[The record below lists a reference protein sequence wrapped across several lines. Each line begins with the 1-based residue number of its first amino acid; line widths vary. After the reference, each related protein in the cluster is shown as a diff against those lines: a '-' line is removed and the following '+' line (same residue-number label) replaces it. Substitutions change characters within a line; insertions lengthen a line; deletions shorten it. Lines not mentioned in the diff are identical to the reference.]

1 MLTRIV
7 TGLFVLVVG
16 FAILG
21 AQVKKVPP
29 SQTSPASGKDMFMNY
44 CAVCHGKDA
53 KGGGPA
59 AAALKKPPADLTTL
73 AARHGGKFPELHVA
87 ETIRGDGSNPAHGS
101 KEMPV
106 WGDVFQSMS
115 RDSGAGM
122 QMRVANLTAYIKSVQ
137 AK

>member
-44 CAVCHGKDA
+44 CAVCHGKDG
-53 KGGGPA
+53 KGSGPA
-59 AAALKKPPADLTTL
+59 ASALKKPPANLTTL
-73 AARHGGKFPELHVA
+73 TARNGGKFPELHVVQ
-87 ETIRGDGSNPAHGS
+87 TIRGDSSNPAHGS

-122 QMRVANLTAYIKSVQ
+122 QMRISNLTAYIKSLQ
-137 AK
+137 AE